1 MNKNHIKRGH
11 TSVFEILHQKVH
23 ILEAIFISIDFSISV
38 IVTCYVILTTGGF
51 YPIDVKD

>member
-11 TSVFEILHQKVH
+11 TSVFEVLHKKLH

-38 IVTCYVILTTGGF
+38 IITYAMSH
-51 YPIDVKD
+51 